1 MNNLAWSVGLIGC
14 WDFRRWNIGMKLQK
28 KEVFFRHHNFG
39 SLTLNNQGLSPI
51 SACLSILL
59 DHLSNSLARDSA
71 ADIFIFGASSPRPLV
86 TIKQKKRTSRRR
98 RWQQE
103 SVRRFRQQQQQLN
116 QLGPHRLEHY
126 VIKHCGIYIFNNFK
140 VEFCKFI
147 PICFTWGIFI
157 WLQNCFFW
165 GVKTWVN
172 IAALDSDC
180 IVNSCYRR

>member
-28 KEVFFRHHNFG
+28 KDVFFRHHNFG

-71 ADIFIFGASSPRPLV
+71 ADIFIFGASSPQPLV
-86 TIKQKKRTSRRR
+86 TIKQKKRTSGRR

-126 VIKHCGIYIFNNFK
+126 VIKHCGIYLTILRWSFANLFPYVSREVYLYDYK
-140 VEFCKFI
+140 
-147 PICFTWGIFI
+147 TD
-157 WLQNCFFW
+157 FFR

-180 IVNSCYRR
+180 IVNSYYRR